1 MEDFNT
7 ALTSMDRSSRRKI
20 NKETQ
25 ALNYILDQRD
35 LTDIY
40 RVFRPKAA
48 EYTFSSC
55 AHGTFSSI
63 DHMLGHSKFKKVETK
78 SSIFSEHAMRLEST
92 IRKKLQNTNTWRL
105 NNMLL
110 NNQRITEE
118 TEAEIK
124 NT

>member
-1 MEDFNT
+1 
-7 ALTSMDRSSRRKI
+7 MDRSSRWKI

-25 ALNYILDQRD
+25 ALNDILDQID

-40 RVFRPKAA
+40 RVFHSKAA
-48 EYTFSSC
+48 EYTFSSS

-63 DHMLGHSKFKKVETK
+63 DHMLGHSKFKKVETI
-78 SSIFSEHAMRLEST
+78 SSISSEHAMRLEST
-92 IRKKLQNTNTWRL
+92 IRKKLKNTNTWRL

-110 NNQRITEE
+110 NNQWITEE
-118 TEAEIK
+118 TKVEIK